1 VPTILGIS
9 ASSRV
14 WGNCEASTK
23 LALTEARQLGA
34 RCDFVR
40 LTDLRIDACRGCFSC
55 LSDAKACAIGDDLTD
70 LLERVR
76 EAGALILASPV
87 YFGLPP
93 AALVALL
100 DRLLVTTAGEDVGT
114 RARPAVTITIMG
126 NAKWRGLA
134 EPVVNLTASLLGFE
148 IAESL
153 QVVAEGPGEA
163 LMDGAAVA
171 QLKAAGRRVAAML
184 AGSPAASAP
193 ASPDASKPN
202 LCPTCRSDF
211 FRIEGESIA
220 CPVCGERG
228 ELGAYLEARG
238 LVGGGGERRWGTPWL
253 RSHVASWIKPSVTR
267 YRAKRKEAL
276 RNLAELK
283 RLYAESE
290 KEG

>member
-1 VPTILGIS
+1 
-9 ASSRV
+9 
-14 WGNCEASTK
+14 
-23 LALTEARQLGA
+23 
-34 RCDFVR
+34 
-40 LTDLRIDACRGCFSC
+40 
-55 LSDAKACAIGDDLTD
+55 

-93 AALVALL
+93 AALIALL
-100 DRLLVTTAGEDVGT
+100 DRLLVTTAVEDAGT

-163 LMDGAAVA
+163 LMDDAAVA
-171 QLKAAGRRVAAML
+171 QLKAAGRRVAAIL
-184 AGSPAASAP
+184 AGSPPASAP
-193 ASPDASKPN
+193 ASLASPDASKPY

-211 FRIEGESIA
+211 FRLEGDSIA

-238 LVGGGGERRWGTPWL
+238 LVSEGGERRWGTPWL
-253 RSHVASWIKPSVTR
+253 KSHVATWVKPSVTR

-276 RNLAELK
+276 RNLAALK
-283 RLYAESE
+283 RLYAEGE
-290 KEG
+290 TKG